1 MIDGF
6 KLTKDLIKFEDSIEK
21 WEEAIRVSSEQLVK
35 QNYIEETYVDAMI
48 QSVKEY
54 GPYIVIAPNIAM
66 PHARPEAGSNK
77 VGFSI
82 MICKK
87 PVEFSEKPEH
97 HARLFVTLS
106 CVSADTHLKM
116 IQALVEV
123 LGDDQKVEK
132 LLSTTD
138 KAEVLKIFGGK

>member
-6 KLTKDLIKFEDSIEK
+6 TLTKDLVKLEDRK
-21 WEEAIRVSSEQLVK
+21 LTWEEAIRSSSEKLVELK
-35 QNYIEETYVDAMI
+35 FIEPSYVDAMI
-48 QSVKEY
+48 KIVNDY

-82 MICKK
+82 MLCKEA
-87 PVEFSEKPEH
+87 VAFSDEPEH
-97 HARLFVTLS
+97 QARLFVTLS

-116 IQALVEV
+116 IQALVNI
-123 LGDDQKVEK
+123 LGDEDKVEEILNAK
-132 LLSTTD
+132 TEEELL
-138 KAEVLKIFGGK
+138 ELFI